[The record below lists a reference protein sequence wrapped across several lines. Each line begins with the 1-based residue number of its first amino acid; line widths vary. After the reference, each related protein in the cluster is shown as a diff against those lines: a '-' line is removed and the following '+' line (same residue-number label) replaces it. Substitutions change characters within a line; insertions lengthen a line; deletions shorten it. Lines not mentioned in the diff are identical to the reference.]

1 MAVCVHAAGLRE
13 TASNP
18 KEAHAMANDDIGFDV
33 TGGPSGPSLASLLRR
48 PPLPPAS
55 PPPAPVAL
63 DRPQPSPETPPR

>member
-18 KEAHAMANDDIGFDV
+18 KEAHAMANDDICFDV
-33 TGGPSGPSLASLLRR
+33 TGGPSGPSLASLLQR
-48 PPLPPAS
+48 PPSPAS
-55 PPPAPVAL
+55 PPTAPVAL